1 MDARSAAAHVNRVV
15 TDVTAPCTLNAHRSD
30 PSCGV
35 NTAPT
40 QPSELRTSWR
50 SARQLENY
58 PFRIAWRSFSGA
70 VVAGFLRA
78 RDRRRRTPV
87 GRPQDAL
94 KASRRNGG
102 DSGAKAT
109 KHNGACNSSDFD
121 AVFTS
126 VPEHA
131 RCDVHARARAPS
143 RVLRTCVTRG
153 DGRMRSAFPW
163 QRSDPPPSGWP
174 QWPHEQP
181 PRSRSAATPSDRSPL
196 KPPARSRR
204 AFLGSGRPRP
214 ASCSE

>member
-40 QPSELRTSWR
+40 QTSELRTSWR

-58 PFRIAWRSFSGA
+58 PFRIVWRSFSGA
-70 VVAGFLRA
+70 VVAGFLRD
-78 RDRRRRTPV
+78 RDRRHTPV

-102 DSGAKAT
+102 DGGSKAT
-109 KHNGACNSSDFD
+109 KHNGACNSSAFD
-121 AVFTS
+121 AVCTS

-131 RCDVHARARAPS
+131 RCYVHARARARRRACGALAS
-143 RVLRTCVTRG
+143 RGEAGAC
-153 DGRMRSAFPW
+153 
-163 QRSDPPPSGWP
+163 
-174 QWPHEQP
+174 
-181 PRSRSAATPSDRSPL
+181 AARSPGNEATRRL
-196 KPPARSRR
+196 AVGRSGHTSSRR
-204 AFLGSGRPRP
+204 GAVLLLRRRT
-214 ASCSE
+214 ARR